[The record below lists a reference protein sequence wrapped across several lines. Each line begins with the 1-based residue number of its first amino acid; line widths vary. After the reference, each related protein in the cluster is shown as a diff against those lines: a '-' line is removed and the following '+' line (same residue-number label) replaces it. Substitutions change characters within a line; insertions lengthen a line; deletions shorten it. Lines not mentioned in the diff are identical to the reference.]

1 MLTFD
6 LWGLAMKRKR
16 YAALIL
22 LLFAAGF
29 VTGCDLFGKA
39 ETPAT
44 YHKVNASIEVKT
56 LEAAQ

>member
-1 MLTFD
+1 
-6 LWGLAMKRKR
+6 MKRKR